1 MEEVRHNT
9 ALLERAV
16 ALVVQRASI
25 PIRQAE
31 ALAAERLAQ
40 AAARRRLATGG
51 AIALAAIGI
60 GLGVYLGFWKP
71 RVEPLVASHEQ
82 IALPVAPHE
91 QIAPPVAP
99 HEQIAQLNP
108 HGPVINYE
116 KFATQEAVYL
126 GRSWTIET
134 GHHYETDT
142 DKEWAGAWC
151 YTQQVVDGVKV
162 KVDLVERDSPTS
174 RPRAPIASQESLARV
189 GLNDSSALDL
199 ATKCP
204 WIDGKVYTQN
214 EFFIPS
220 GRTAPQ
226 LPTVAPPVPNYS
238 PQPPTSIPPSYVA
251 KDGFD
256 LPGYDL
262 PNMPLSV
269 ESQSECETSCNQTN
283 ACVAYVFNKAY
294 RKCFLKSSVGT
305 LYEYEVAYA
314 GYKDSMGQSPRI
326 SSIQFHQKSGFI
338 GTFYRTVENTR
349 YFDCVTQCD
358 KDQECGAFNFD
369 SSNKQC
375 TMLKSTFNSTP
386 MPTVSSGVK
395 GPLQ

>member
-9 ALLERAV
+9 SLLEQAV

-25 PIRQAE
+25 PIRRAE
-31 ALAAERLAQ
+31 ADAAERFAQ
-40 AAARRRLATGG
+40 AAARRRLATGA

-60 GLGVYLGFWKP
+60 GLGIYLGFWKP
-71 RVEPLVASHEQ
+71 RVEPPVASHEQ
-82 IALPVAPHE
+82 ITPMVASHE
-91 QIAPPVAP
+91 QSAP
-99 HEQIAQLNP
+99 LNP

-116 KFATQEAVYL
+116 KFATEETVYL
-126 GRSWTIET
+126 GRRWTIET
-134 GHHYETDT
+134 GHHYETDA
-142 DKEWAGAWC
+142 DKAWTRAWC
-151 YTQQVVDGVKV
+151 YTQQVVDGVNV

-174 RPRAPIASQESLARV
+174 QPRAPIASQESLAKV
-189 GLNDSSALDL
+189 GLNDASALDL

-204 WIDGKVYTQN
+204 WIDGRVYAQN

-220 GRTAPQ
+220 GRTAPS
-226 LPTVAPPVPNYS
+226 VVPPFPNYS
-238 PQPPTSIPPSYVA
+238 PEPPTSIPASYVA

-262 PNMPLSV
+262 PNMPFGV
-269 ESQSECETSCNQTN
+269 GTQTECEHSCNQTN
-283 ACVAYVFNKAY
+283 SCIAYVFNKAY

-305 LYEYEVAYA
+305 LFQNQDAYA
-314 GYKDSMGQSPRI
+314 GYKDIFGQEPKI
-326 SSIQFHQKSGFI
+326 SALQFHVKSGFI
-338 GTFYRTVENTR
+338 GTFYRTLDNTR
-349 YFDCVTQCD
+349 YTDCFTECD
-358 KDQECGAFNFD
+358 KDQDCRAFNFD